1 MKIIFFHSFLFS
13 LIIYLHGFIFLKK
26 ILKSRQLNNFFEV
39 SIIGLIITIV
49 IAQFL
54 NFFVPLNNDLIIF
67 NIIIL
72 LIYSI
77 FFHKILINSFK
88 LNLKIFI
95 ILGIVSLVNI
105 YGSGFSDDINHYHYS
120 YIANTDVS
128 NFIWGN
134 SFLHP
139 LYGFESTWLVG
150 HSYFNFD
157 KYRLQDIHILNG
169 LIFFLVLGCFFSELY
184 KKNKKKF
191 YHPIIFFI
199 ILFVLL
205 KYTRLKEFG
214 IDRPSTLIF
223 CFLIFYY
230 CKYFLYLNKKDIIPN
245 FIIISLLSIFIFS
258 IKIIYLPILFF
269 PLIIFFRNKLI
280 LLKKNW
286 NYLII
291 SLPIFIF
298 VMKNILGSGCL
309 IYPVS
314 STCMEF
320 ISWSNSNGAKEYSIS
335 AEIFNKSWHSYT
347 GDLSKESYIQNF
359 NWLPT
364 WFERGR
370 VEIFELFLTV
380 ILSVIITFILFDLK
394 SKKRS
399 SFNVNF
405 KDLKIILSAIIIFS
419 AIVYFLKN
427 PVIRMNHVTV
437 ISLMILMISLT
448 FRFDINKHKTKFITA
463 ILIIGLIFN
472 FSKNFQRIYKN
483 NFVNDPYKM
492 ISNKVVKQI
501 KINDHNFTYYIG
513 WYGEAPISNSE
524 IKGKRFNKVSIFNII
539 Y

>member
-1 MKIIFFHSFLFS
+1 MKIIFFHSFLFTF
-13 LIIYLHGFIFLKK
+13 IIYLNGFIFLNKILRFKK
-26 ILKSRQLNNFFEV
+26 INNFFEV
-39 SIIGLIITIV
+39 SIIGLIITII

-54 NFFVPLNNDLIIF
+54 NFFIPLNDNLIIF

-77 FFHKILINSFK
+77 FFQKVLINSLK
-88 LNLKIFI
+88 LNLKI
-95 ILGIVSLVNI
+95 LLALAIVSLVNI

-139 LYGFESTWLVG
+139 LYGTEPTWLVG

-157 KYRLQDIHILNG
+157 KFRLQDIHILNG

-184 KKNKKKF
+184 EKNNKF
-191 YHPIIFFI
+191 YHPIIFSI
-199 ILFVLL
+199 ILFILL

-214 IDRPSTLIF
+214 IDRSSTLIF
-223 CFLIFYY
+223 CFIIYFY
-230 CKYFLYLNKKDIIPN
+230 CKYFLDFNKKDITQN
-245 FIIISLLSIFIFS
+245 FIIISLLTIFIFS

-269 PLIIFFRNKLI
+269 PLIIFFRNKTI
-280 LLKKNW
+280 LLKKEL

-291 SLPIFIF
+291 LFPIIVF

-320 ISWSNSNGAKEYSIS
+320 ISWSNSNGAKELSIS
-335 AEIFNKSWHSYT
+335 AEIFNKSWYSYT

-359 NWLPT
+359 NWLLT
-364 WFERGR
+364 WFERGK
-370 VEIFELFLTV
+370 VEIFELFLTA

-394 SKKRS
+394 PEKRS
-399 SFNVNF
+399 SLNVYF

-427 PVIRMNHVTV
+427 PVIRMNHLTIV
-437 ISLMILMISLT
+437 SLMILMISLT
-448 FRFDINKHKTKFITA
+448 FRFDINKHKTKFISI
-463 ILIIGLIFN
+463 ILFIGLIFN
-472 FSKNFQRIYKN
+472 LSKNLQRIYDN
-483 NFVNDPYKM
+483 NFVNNPYGM
-492 ISNKVVKQI
+492 ISEKVENQK
-501 KINDHNFTYYIG
+501 KKYLDDFTYYIG
-513 WYGEAPISNSE
+513 WYGEAPISSGE
-524 IKGKRFNKVSIFNII
+524 IKDRKFKKIFIFKVL